1 MAIIRE
7 NDRFGAAILA
17 VFTAGCLSTDEALF
31 RSVDGPEERTSSLS
45 PAASGDPGTATAPA
59 RSEQLP
65 GALDLDPGMA
75 MGADPGPVPPARGE
89 TPASDE
95 AEVAVVPF
103 DPCDASGLLSC
114 DTFEDAPDGAFP
126 SGGPWLPELAGCG
139 THVVDGA
146 GMGIYGAR
154 ALRAAGGGYPECMP
168 HIDLSSEADVF
179 VRSWIRVEAEVLD
192 EYVSLLEWGPEP
204 SQDEPEIRIGARP
217 SGGSLCPETPGLD
230 VSVSGLAAGSAT
242 DCSGFTLEPGRWYC
256 VQARVTRSGSSLS
269 VSLTVD
275 GEALVEREYSSLNA
289 PWSGSGFYFKL
300 GRAAYG
306 ASGSGS
312 LWHDDVAVGREPLP
326 CGP

>member
-31 RSVDGPEERTSSLS
+31 RSVDGPEELTGSLS
-45 PAASGDPGTATAPA
+45 PAAAGTPGTAPA

-65 GALDLDPGMA
+65 GALDLDPGMPT
-75 MGADPGPVPPARGE
+75 GSDPGPVSPEEETPARGG
-89 TPASDE
+89 
-95 AEVAVVPF
+95 AEVSVVPF
-103 DPCDASGLLSC
+103 DPCAAPGLLSC

-126 SGGPWLPELAGCG
+126 SGDPWLPELAGCG
-139 THVVDGA
+139 THVIDGA
-146 GMGIYGAR
+146 GMGIYGER

-168 HIDLSSEADVF
+168 HIDLSGEADVF

-192 EYVSLLEWGPEP
+192 EYVSLLEWGPES
-204 SQDEPEIRIGARP
+204 SQDEPEIRIGSRP
-217 SGGSLCPETPGLD
+217 SGGSLCPEVPGLD
-230 VSVSGLAAGSAT
+230 LSVSGLTAGSAT
-242 DCSGFTLEPGRWYC
+242 DCSGFALEPGRWYC
-256 VQARVTRSGSSLS
+256 VQAHVTRAGSSLS

-275 GEALVEREYSSLNA
+275 GEALLERSYTSLNA
-289 PWSGSGFYFKL
+289 PWSEDGFYFKL

-306 ASGSGS
+306 ASGTGS